1 MKEITITKDL
11 AVNIIINHIK
21 CNIRYKNYVLNEL
34 NQDIESDN
42 HLKTL
47 LTELNEIQIETL
59 LLKI

>member
-1 MKEITITKDL
+1 MKEITITKEL

-21 CNIRYKNYVLNEL
+21 SNIRYKNYVLNEL